1 MKKPSSKSIDS
12 TAIFL
17 CSLFAAYRLSQPE
30 PPLLE
35 EERLHRFIE
44 AHGQDKRI
52 SVVHLAEQN
61 SEITK
66 RQISELN
73 RLHQRH
79 DHLFVV
85 AAVNNEDDV
94 KGPCLRLRNESE
106 LRYPCVPAPELH
118 HYDKVF
124 RGHYTQTSNIYI
136 FIEDEE
142 EAKQS
147 TFLTGYQ
154 DYQQIIQI
162 LELDY

>member
-1 MKKPSSKSIDS
+1 MKNLSSKSIDS
-12 TAIFL
+12 TAVFL
-17 CSLFAAYRLSQPE
+17 CSLFAAYQLSQPE
-30 PPLLE
+30 PPLLDE
-35 EERLHRFIE
+35 EIIHRFIE
-44 AHGQDKRI
+44 KHGQDKAI
-52 SVVHLAEQN
+52 SIVHLAEKN

-85 AAVNNEDDV
+85 AAVNNEDYA
-94 KGPCLRLRNESE
+94 KAPCFRLQNESE
-106 LRYPCVPAPELH
+106 LRYPCIPAPELH
-118 HYDKVF
+118 HYDRVF

-136 FIEDEE
+136 LIESEE
-142 EAKQS
+142 EENQS
-147 TFLTGYQ
+147 YFLTGYQ